1 MKSITL
7 IILLMIFK
15 NHEAYSQLSL
25 ENLKTGTYVSNCF
38 PKEKIAIFQDAGKNW
53 WVGSILRERGA
64 IKKEYILVYN
74 FNPIYIPDFGSKVEI
89 KEDPKNRLI
98 LRIKSTNEKLISI
111 TGIKSFK
118 TSEGCL
124 WALIPIK

>member
-53 WVGSILRERGA
+53 WVKSILWERGP

-74 FNPIYIPDFGSKVEI
+74 LNLMYIPDFASKVEI
-89 KEDPKNRLI
+89 KEDSKI
-98 LRIKSTNEKLISI
+98 KGIIRIKSTNEKLIII

-124 WALIPIK
+124 WTLNSY